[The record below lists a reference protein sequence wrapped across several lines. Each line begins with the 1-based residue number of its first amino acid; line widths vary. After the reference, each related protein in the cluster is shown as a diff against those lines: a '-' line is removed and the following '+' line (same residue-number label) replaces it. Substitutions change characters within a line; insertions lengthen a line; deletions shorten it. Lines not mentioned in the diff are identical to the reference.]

1 MDIVKL
7 ITEQMTDSEP
17 VLGKAEMKAVA
28 LATISQNF
36 AVAARRGRPVFASN
50 IVKDVGAFNSAGVG
64 GLDLG
69 TLLMLAQLE
78 ASQKNDKPEVVE
90 ASAID
95 TLLQRLDGI
104 EAKLAKQKGK

>member
-7 ITEQMTDSEP
+7 ITEQMTNSEP

-69 TLLMLAQLE
+69 TLLMLAQL
-78 ASQKNDKPEVVE
+78 QKPEEVE
-90 ASAID
+90 ATPVD
-95 TLLQRLDGI
+95 TLAQRLDGI
-104 EAKLAKQKGK
+104 EAAIAKFVKPKGKS